1 MSNGPRPAYDVALDA
16 GARLAAAGL
25 PSPGADARIL
35 LAHVMGIDVSQMFT
49 APVVG
54 PGQLRDLDTLLE
66 RRIAGVPVQHLTGVA
81 HFRHETLAVG
91 PGVFIPRPETEILV
105 DLALAVLA
113 ERPVGRRT
121 VVELCAGSGAISLS
135 LVRELGGVEVHA
147 VELSDD
153 AWPWL
158 TRNLEGTNVRVVHG
172 DMATAFEDLVGEVDL
187 VVANPPYVPTAH
199 RDLLPHDVVGRD
211 PDLALFSGT
220 DGLDALRV
228 VAARAARLLRPG
240 GWVLAEH
247 DESHAAEALA
257 LLAPGVFDEVTDH
270 PDLTGRP
277 RHLRARRRLPDDM
290 AGLGA

>member
-1 MSNGPRPAYDVALDA
+1 MSQAHRPAYDVALEA

-35 LAHVMGIDVSQMFT
+35 LAHVMGLDVSQMFT

-54 PGQLRDLDTLLE
+54 PGQLAELDRLLGE
-66 RRIAGVPVQHLTGVA
+66 RIDGVPVQHLTGVA
-81 HFRHETLAVG
+81 HFRHESLAVG
-91 PGVFIPRPETEILV
+91 PGVFIPRPETEVLV
-105 DLALAVLA
+105 DLTLAVLA
-113 ERPVGRRT
+113 ARPVGRRT

-147 VELSDD
+147 VELSDE

-158 TRNLEGTNVRVVHG
+158 ERNLAGTGVHLVHG
-172 DMATAFEDLVGEVDL
+172 DMASAFEDLAGEVDV
-187 VVANPPYVPTAH
+187 VVANPPYVPAAH
-199 RDLLPHDVVGRD
+199 RDLLPRDVVGQD
-211 PDLALFSGT
+211 PDLALFSGD

-257 LLAPGVFDEVTDH
+257 LFDTPDFDDVTDH
-270 PDLTGRP
+270 PDLAGRP
-277 RHLRARRRLPDDM
+277 RHLRARRRPRADM